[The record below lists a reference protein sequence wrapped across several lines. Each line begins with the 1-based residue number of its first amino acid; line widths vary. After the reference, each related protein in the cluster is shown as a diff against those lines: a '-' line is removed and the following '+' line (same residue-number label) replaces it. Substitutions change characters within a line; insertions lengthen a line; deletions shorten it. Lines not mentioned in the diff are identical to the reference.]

1 MPAAS
6 SDAISTSH
14 RTLSTGC
21 AFWTAHA
28 ALPGTVSRQGSA
40 VLARLNSNRLREL
53 DGFLSHLIADILSA
67 AGVPQ
72 PEAPKALRETSTLRR
87 LRTAERLFGLDLGA
101 EPRLIA
107 AQRAAAALRR
117 PFGTFCKERLRQDLR
132 RAADLPETWGGNGP
146 CQLDE
151 TTIRALCGFYRS
163 LGDVLVDALARRG
176 DMSGNDTG
184 AGPAAERI
192 TCETTSR
199 NDSIFRESGARRS

>member
-1 MPAAS
+1 MAAAPS
-6 SDAISTSH
+6 AAISTSH

-28 ALPGTVSRQGSA
+28 ALPDPISRQGSA

-53 DGFLSHLIADILSA
+53 DGFLSHLLADILSA

-87 LRTAERLFGLDLGA
+87 LRKAERLFGLDLGA
-101 EPRLIA
+101 QPRLIA

-117 PFGTFCKERLRQDLR
+117 PSGTFCKERLREDLR
-132 RAADLPETWGGNGP
+132 RAADLPETRGGNAP

-151 TTIRALCGFYRS
+151 KTIKALCGFYRS

-184 AGPAAERI
+184 AGPATEQI
-192 TCETTSR
+192 TCETASR
-199 NDSIFRESGARRS
+199 DDSIFRESGAHRF